1 MNKYVLLGIFVLI
14 FMVGLAVIFTN
25 EHVSFSEAMGSL
37 SDLNPRV
44 LSMLALPLIVIL
56 FVLGVYLR
64 RKSEERMW
72 KKALLET
79 RTKKQR

>member
-14 FMVGLAVIFTN
+14 FIVGLAVIFTN
-25 EHVSFSEAMGSL
+25 EHVSFSEVMGSL